1 MTFYVVIKYAMQ
13 LLLSY
18 TYHYTTTI
26 ILHNMQLL
34 DMVHGLLWVIHTYY
48 YKIALIIEHNKHYI
62 IFLCRIKN
70 MVIIYD
76 LLYKMG

>member
-34 DMVHGLLWVIHTYY
+34 DMVHGLL
-48 YKIALIIEHNKHYI
+48 
-62 IFLCRIKN
+62 
-70 MVIIYD
+70 
-76 LLYKMG
+76 